1 MNINKTKKVRVRF
14 PNLVSGNMVIGEC
27 TKQVMKLPEIQDINN
42 RLYSEMFSSSS
53 GMSVGARMLPKVEG
67 FNCTWISDKSIYG
80 QYVDAQFTFA
90 SSEDKKVMRII
101 EKYGGKVVDT
111 RDDLVQHG
119 QSETNLTNTGIETE
133 FENIAET
140 LRAKDFNA
148 VR

>member
-1 MNINKTKKVRVRF
+1 MEYLNINKTKKVRVRF

-67 FNCTWISDKSIYG
+67 FNCTWISDKSMYG

-90 SSEDKKVMRII
+90 SSEEKKVMRILD
-101 EKYGGKVVDT
+101 KYGGKIVNVRT
-111 RDDLVQHG
+111 DLSQNEIKEING
-119 QSETNLTNTGIETE
+119 SGKE
-133 FENIAET
+133 
-140 LRAKDFNA
+140 NA
-148 VR
+148 VEQVNEVLKWQ